1 MSIFQEI
8 ILKIQK
14 QINKDQNNNKEIV
27 ETIAKIVKIPIN
39 NDQII
44 IKNKGIFLKTG
55 PTTKMAILIKKEEIL
70 LSLKEQKIEI
80 YSIS

>member
-55 PTTKMAILIKKEEIL
+55 PTIKMAILIKKEEIL